1 MMNGWVS
8 FFVDFSLVI
17 IHDPLDPEFFLRTD
31 HILHFFCRLFLLHT
45 RDFFGMVN
53 Q

>member
-17 IHDPLDPEFFLRTD
+17 IHDPLDPEFFLRTA
-31 HILHFFCRLFLLHT
+31 HILRFLSTVLATH
-45 RDFFGMVN
+45 
-53 Q
+53 